1 MSIFDRAKN
10 KTLEKQNEE
19 QRINEFMKKLN
30 EKIDNTTA
38 EQAKEDLRLMLIALV
53 GFAAKENPKLFSEGK
68 EEGWYVKE
76 FLKTI
81 VGAGSSAMFGG
92 AEDKFKDFL
101 YLFPVIQRYANL
113 KD

>member
-1 MSIFDRAKN
+1 MNIFDRAKN
-10 KTLEKQNEE
+10 NAQKKQDEEK
-19 QRINEFMKKLN
+19 RINEFMQKLN
-30 EKIDNTTA
+30 EKIDNTTP

-53 GFAAKENPKLFSEGK
+53 GFAAKENPKLFTEGK

-81 VGAGSSAMFGG
+81 VGAGTSAMLGG
-92 AEDKFKDFL
+92 AEEKFKDFL